1 MALALSLSG
10 APQGLRLQEA
20 PCGPSRKILTK
31 TLCLQVS
38 LGGGPRGGPFGARP
52 GARPRPFVGEKAG
65 LRGTPSAAEFKSPKP
80 LGELGLGV

>member
-31 TLCLQVS
+31 TLDALRS
-38 LGGGPRGGPFGARP
+38 SFLRGRRARP

-80 LGELGLGV
+80 LGELGLEV

>member
-31 TLCLQVS
+31 TLDALPS
-38 LGGGPRGGPFGARP
+38 NFLR
-52 GARPRPFVGEKAG
+52 ARPRPFVGEKAG